1 MIFSIFI
8 WVLLIGRITK
18 KNVAMVFASEGGYLI
33 MLTIKY
39 LYSMK
44 KMILVFI
51 SAFVFFISNAQS
63 EMIKDAFRRLP
74 DGKAYKLTLATRDS
88 MLEGKTY
95 YPADNDSNET
105 VAYNYGVSEF
115 VKDYLYVSMS
125 FETGQR
131 ATGMIEIRNFK
142 LMNGNNMILV
152 SKTGGVPGIVYSQ
165 QSIDA
170 FIYEK
175 NKPLTPYKKKILPGT
190 DESMF
195 MKPGIPDSVKK
206 EILNNSNMTF
216 DLSNEKLMLSL
227 ASSYISNKNELR
239 KWLKGDTVYFDWIK
253 DHFVISKMEFQY

>member
-1 MIFSIFI
+1 
-8 WVLLIGRITK
+8 
-18 KNVAMVFASEGGYLI
+18 
-33 MLTIKY
+33 
-39 LYSMK
+39 MK
-44 KMILVFI
+44 KMILVLISTFVYFI
-51 SAFVFFISNAQS
+51 TNAQS
-63 EMIKDAFRRLP
+63 EMIKDVFRHLP
-74 DGKAYKLTLATRDS
+74 ADKAYMLTLATRDS

-105 VAYNYGVSEF
+105 VAYNYGASEF

-131 ATGMIEIRNFK
+131 ATDMIEIRNFK

-165 QSIDA
+165 QSLDA

-175 NKPLTPYKKKILPGT
+175 NKTLTPYKKKILPET

-216 DLSNEKLMLSL
+216 DLSNEKLILNL
-227 ASSYISNKNELR
+227 ASSYISNNKELR

-253 DHFVISKMEFQY
+253 DHFVIGKMEFQF